1 MIQKVKTDHLFVPI
15 ARTEEHEDYT
25 IVEGHAYVNSRVKS
39 DRYNLLR
46 STMESMVGGW
56 MTDGPSIKE
65 MHRAA
70 SSAGVGIDQEW
81 DDKGL
86 KITAKIVDTEARKK
100 VKHGVYRGF
109 SVGVIPTKLRGD
121 DVLEGRMPEISL
133 VDRPADPEA
142 RFACV
147 RSEDGLPDEVD
158 ADVIEDDR
166 MERADVERDYILR
179 SDIPAELER
188 LDFIARAAHVE
199 EIERRDQQI
208 STLQS
213 ERDEATGRIHEKE
226 GEIARLS
233 KDNDALR
240 KTSVAQPPTRFPDA
254 LKRQFTANQT
264 ERTEAD
270 EARDEIARID
280 GLSPEE
286 LKAMPESERS
296 ALATK
301 RLRLE
306 STVTHG

>member
-1 MIQKVKTDHLFVPI
+1 
-15 ARTEEHEDYT
+15 
-25 IVEGHAYVNSRVKS
+25 
-39 DRYNLLR
+39 
-46 STMESMVGGW
+46 
-56 MTDGPSIKE
+56 
-65 MHRAA
+65 
-70 SSAGVGIDQEW
+70 
-81 DDKGL
+81 
-86 KITAKIVDTEARKK
+86 
-100 VKHGVYRGF
+100 
-109 SVGVIPTKLRGD
+109 
-121 DVLEGRMPEISL
+121 MPEISL